1 MNDFTCELGRKKMA
15 EVRGV
20 SALQNE
26 IEKARENLK
35 GVDENIKKLTG
46 RDPTERRFEN
56 FAFVYYFLSFTFIFI
71 DLRSTLRLHIK

>member
-1 MNDFTCELGRKKMA
+1 MA

-46 RDPTERRFEN
+46 RDPTERRCEN
-56 FAFVYYFLSFTFIFI
+56 VAFVYYLLSFTFMFI

>member
-1 MNDFTCELGRKKMA
+1 MNDFTCELSRKKMA

-56 FAFVYYFLSFTFIFI
+56 LAFVYYLLSFTFIFI
-71 DLRSTLRLHIK
+71 DLRLTLRLHIK

>member
-1 MNDFTCELGRKKMA
+1 MNDFTCELSRKKMA

-46 RDPTERRFEN
+46 RDPTERRYKI
-56 FAFVYYFLSFTFIFI
+56 FAIVYYLLSFTFIFI

>member
-1 MNDFTCELGRKKMA
+1 MA

-46 RDPTERRFEN
+46 RDPTERRCEN
-56 FAFVYYFLSFTFIFI
+56 VAFVYYLLSFTFIFI

>member
-1 MNDFTCELGRKKMA
+1 MSCVEKKMA

-46 RDPTERRFEN
+46 RDPTERRCEN
-56 FAFVYYFLSFTFIFI
+56 VAFVYYLLSFTFIFI

>member
-1 MNDFTCELGRKKMA
+1 MA
-15 EVRGV
+15 VVRGV

-46 RDPTERRFEN
+46 RDPTERRCEN
-56 FAFVYYFLSFTFIFI
+56 VAFVYYLLSFTFIFI

>member
-1 MNDFTCELGRKKMA
+1 MA

-56 FAFVYYFLSFTFIFI
+56 FACVYYLLILLSYLLICVQHCVCT
-71 DLRSTLRLHIK
+71 

>member
-1 MNDFTCELGRKKMA
+1 MA

-56 FAFVYYFLSFTFIFI
+56 FACVYYLLSY
-71 DLRSTLRLHIK
+71 

>member
-1 MNDFTCELGRKKMA
+1 MNDFTCELSRKKMA

-46 RDPTERRFEN
+46 RDPTERRFEK
-56 FAFVYYFLSFTFIFI
+56 FAFVYYLLNFTFIFI
-71 DLRSTLRLHIK
+71 DLRLTLRLHIK

>member
-1 MNDFTCELGRKKMA
+1 MA

-46 RDPTERRFEN
+46 RDPTERRCEN
-56 FAFVYYFLSFTFIFI
+56 VAFVYYLLSFTFIFI
-71 DLRSTLRLHIK
+71 DLRLTLRLHIK